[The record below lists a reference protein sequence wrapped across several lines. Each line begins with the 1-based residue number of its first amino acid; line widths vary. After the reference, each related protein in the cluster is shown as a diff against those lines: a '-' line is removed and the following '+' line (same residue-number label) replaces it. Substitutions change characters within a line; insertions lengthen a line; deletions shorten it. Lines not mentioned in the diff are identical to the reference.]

1 MSEYFAEIKWCDEDI
16 IGALEDADIFP
27 SEKNVQLLKQELGSY
42 FRECQIERGHEYL
55 QWAIDENRNLFETE
69 IMAQTEAFAKRQR
82 IAVDILEEFEDIL
95 EEHDITI
102 PDEFREGEEGE
113 ARLFGAG
120 YGYLHDKIIQILEES
135 ENE

>member
-27 SEKNVQLLKQELGSY
+27 SEKNIQLLKQKLGSY
-42 FRECQIERGHEYL
+42 FRECQIVIGNECI
-55 QWAIDENRNLFETE
+55 AATIRNCKEFETE
-69 IMAQTEAFAKRQR
+69 GMAKANKYAELQR

>member
-1 MSEYFAEIKWCDEDI
+1 MSEYFAEVKWCDDDLIEALIEEDVY
-16 IGALEDADIFP
+16 P
-27 SEKNVQLLKQELGSY
+27 SEKNVELLKMELGSY
-42 FRECQIERGHEYL
+42 FKVCQIERGHECIT
-55 QWAIDENRNLFETE
+55 ATIRNCKEFETE
-69 IMAQTEAFAKRQR
+69 GMAKANKYAELQK